1 MRLPVQAAIRRRPL
15 LLLLL
20 RFRPFLLA
28 AAWCSSAVW
37 LGSTVASDRACMQRA
52 KPDCMV
58 RQQLWEGERNAA
70 APALNSGRPAVCA
83 QTLTHHLFPWR
94 SRPVSVWPGLTSS
107 LSSELSS
114 RRIRVH
120 CVCPGFIDTAMTR
133 ALSER
138 ARDAIL
144 QRIPSGAMGQPN
156 DVAHLVAFLASP
168 RAQYITGQIIAVDGG
183 LRT

>member
-1 MRLPVQAAIRRRPL
+1 MRLPVQAAMRRRPL
-15 LLLLL
+15 RLL

-28 AAWCSSAVW
+28 AAWCSSAAW
-37 LGSTVASDRACMQRA
+37 WGSTAASDRACMQRA
-52 KPDCMV
+52 KLDCMV
-58 RQQLWEGERNAA
+58 RQQQAGRASGIAWRPNVSQPDYC
-70 APALNSGRPAVCA
+70 APP
-83 QTLTHHLFPWR
+83 LTHSFLCWR
-94 SRPVSVWPGLTSS
+94 LCAVSVWPGLTSS

>member
-1 MRLPVQAAIRRRPL
+1 M
-15 LLLLL
+15 
-20 RFRPFLLA
+20 
-28 AAWCSSAVW
+28 CAV
-37 LGSTVASDRACMQRA
+37 A
-52 KPDCMV
+52 V
-58 RQQLWEGERNAA
+58 R
-70 APALNSGRPAVCA
+70 
-83 QTLTHHLFPWR
+83 
-94 SRPVSVWPGLTSS
+94 PGLTSS

-144 QRIPSGAMGQPN
+144 QRIPSGAMGQPD